1 MAKINEKYAYLDR
14 LSTEQLEELLR
25 ADIESPENSDE
36 GVIFHILEVI
46 EQRKQ
51 IDSADT
57 LPNVDQAWKEFQQ
70 YYNVP
75 DGKNQS
81 LYPINPIAN
90 ISNTANETALHVV
103 ISPTSLR
110 LRRFFKHGLAA
121 VIAIVALLGGMV
133 VAQAAGIDLFG
144 MLGRWTEET
153 FSFVIDDDTA
163 ASDSNT
169 SVAISPEHAAYYEE
183 IQAALSSIGITDA
196 VAPSW
201 YPNGFEP
208 DAPRV
213 ASNGACDTV
222 ATMFSNED
230 GKHFLISITQY
241 NSSSDLAARTF
252 EKDPTFVEQYT
263 HGTKTFYIFSNIN
276 GITATWADSLLLEN
290 ISGDL
295 TLDELKTII
304 DSIGGL

>member
-51 IDSADT
+51 MDSAET

-70 YYNVP
+70 YYKVP
-75 DGKNQS
+75 EGKDQS
-81 LYPINPIAN
+81 LYPCNPIATN
-90 ISNTANETALHVV
+90 SEAANETVPHIAA
-103 ISPTSLR
+103 SPSPLR
-110 LRRFFKHGLAA
+110 SRRIFKHSLVAA
-121 VIAIVALLGGMV
+121 IAFVALLGGMV
-133 VAQAAGIDLFG
+133 VAQAAGIDVFG

-153 FSFVIDDDTA
+153 FSFVTNDDTA
-163 ASDSNT
+163 MSDSNT
-169 SVAISPEHAAYYEE
+169 SIAVSPEHATYYEE
-183 IQAALSSIGITDA
+183 IQAALSSIGITDT

-201 YPNGFEP
+201 YPDGFDP
-208 DAPRV
+208 IPPRI

-230 GKHFLISITQY
+230 DRHFLISITQY

-252 EKDPTFVEQYT
+252 EKDPSFVEQYT

-276 GITATWADSLLLEN
+276 GITATWADGLLLEN

-295 TLDELKTII
+295 TMDELKTII